1 MDECYIGGL
10 EEGLPGRLNLGKAL
24 TVVVAHEDGPGDRS
38 DSDALE
44 GRRFVRKPGAL
55 CARLGRTGS
64 VIRTDGWLGYLS
76 SNSKGYNEI
85 TLLKRKRR
93 RLLRS

>member
-44 GRRFVRKPGAL
+44 VGASAASLVPFVRDSVEPGASSAPTVGWDI
-55 CARLGRTGS
+55 CPRTAKA
-64 VIRTDGWLGYLS
+64 TM
-76 SNSKGYNEI
+76 
-85 TLLKRKRR
+85 
-93 RLLRS
+93 RSRF